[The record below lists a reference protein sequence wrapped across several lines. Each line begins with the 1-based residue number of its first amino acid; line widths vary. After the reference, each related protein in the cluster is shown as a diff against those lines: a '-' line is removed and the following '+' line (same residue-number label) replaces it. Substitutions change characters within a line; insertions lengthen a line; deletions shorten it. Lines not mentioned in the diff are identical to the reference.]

1 MKQTLF
7 FTLFFASI
15 VCFGQ
20 VNPNNAYTNSRGCV
34 VCDQCAAGDTFSLDN
49 GVTWYTVVDRPLL
62 DTMRVNG
69 VDMSKVCVS
78 LVTDM
83 SALFQNKNSFNADIS
98 SWDVSNVTDMSYMF
112 SYAHAYNQDLSSW
125 CVDSILSEPTG
136 FNRFGILDS
145 ANHPVWGTCP
155 PAGQNKSVASG
166 ANGSSDQPTA
176 AAKGEED
183 VRVLIY
189 PNPTQGVFYVQ
200 SDKEASFILV
210 KNLSGKAIAQQ
221 PVNGMETRLDLSL
234 YASGIYLVEVH
245 GATFVSTHRII
256 RN

>member
-1 MKQTLF
+1 MKQTLLF
-7 FTLFFASI
+7 ALFFASI

-20 VNPNNAYTNSRGCV
+20 VNPNNAYTNSRGCI
-34 VCDQCAAGDTFSLDN
+34 VCDLYAAGDTFSLDA
-49 GVTWYTVVDRPLL
+49 GATWYTVVDRPLL

-98 SWDVSNVTDMSYMF
+98 SWDVSNVTDMSGMF
-112 SYAHAYNQDLSSW
+112 SFAQAFNQDLSSW
-125 CVDSILSEPTG
+125 CVTNIPTQPSN
-136 FNRFGILDS
+136 FSSYSSLTA

-210 KNLSGKAIAQQ
+210 KNLSGKTIAQQ
-221 PVNGMETRLDLSL
+221 PVNGVETRLDLSL